1 MAKDEQLNIRMTKEE
16 KKQLQKDAKEQH
28 RTVSNLL
35 LWVWKQWRDNKR
47 NK

>member
-16 KKQLQKDAKEQH
+16 KQQLQKDAEAEQ

-35 LWVWKQWRDNKR
+35 LWVWKQWRGNRRRK
-47 NK
+47 

>member
-16 KKQLQKDAKEQH
+16 KKQLQEDAEKQQ

-47 NK
+47 GK